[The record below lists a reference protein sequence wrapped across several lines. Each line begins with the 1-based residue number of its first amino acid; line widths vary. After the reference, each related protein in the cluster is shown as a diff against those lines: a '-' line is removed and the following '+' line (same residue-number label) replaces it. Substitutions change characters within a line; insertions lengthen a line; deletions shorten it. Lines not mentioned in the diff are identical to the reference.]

1 MEPVFNVVDA
11 LEALCKK
18 VGSSLPQYRLCR
30 IVRENPGLM
39 LTELCR
45 RIGSANATMTDLVD
59 RAERNGWVRRV
70 RSAHDRRVVTLELA
84 DPVRFNALDSLVQE
98 AVGHIPPDVTE
109 YLNITA
115 KRLVA

>member
-18 VGSSLPQYRLCR
+18 CGSSLPQYRLCK
-30 IVRENPGLM
+30 IVKETPGLM
-39 LTELCR
+39 LTELCHR
-45 RIGSANATMTDLVD
+45 MGAANTTMTNLVD
-59 RAERNGWVRRV
+59 RAERHGWVRRV
-70 RSAHDRRVVTLELA
+70 RSAHDRRVIIVELA
-84 DPVRFNALDSLVQE
+84 DPIRFNALDSLVQE
-98 AVGHIPPDVTE
+98 AVGHIPHDVTE